1 MEIIK
6 PYLSVCWHFYSIA
19 WGLAPTVDHAQSWL
33 GVGDRVGFESPGS
46 ENRREIFGVEE
57 GDWPGG
63 RRSGKRENFG

>member
-19 WGLAPTVDHAQSWL
+19 RGLAPTLDHAQSWL
-33 GVGDRVGFESPGS
+33 GVAGRLDFKSPES

-57 GDWPGG
+57 GD
-63 RRSGKRENFG
+63 